1 MIDSYNSYLSRS
13 VQAQTTLQ
21 QCQNKI
27 AYFLQVKYFNKIRI
41 INKNIFVFVDSNGIY
56 STRNY

>member
-13 VQAQTTLQ
+13 IQAQKTLQ

-27 AYFLQVKYFNKIRI
+27 AYCLQV
-41 INKNIFVFVDSNGIY
+41 NIAIEISLVFIK
-56 STRNY
+56 